1 MRVWRV
7 LYSRPVRT
15 DTVKSIPSL
24 PWQEVPDFYST
35 LEEATVTHLALRLLI
50 LTGLRS
56 RPIRFLRLNEID
68 GDVWTVPAE
77 NMKARLGAAQN
88 FRVPLYPRA
97 RSSIPIPPPDL
108 DGLCRARNLDIWQG
122 DLGAQQGWQWPL

>member
-1 MRVWRV
+1 
-7 LYSRPVRT
+7 VRT

-88 FRVPLYPRA
+88 FRVPLYPT
-97 RSSIPIPPPDL
+97 
-108 DGLCRARNLDIWQG
+108 GLKAVG
-122 DLGAQQGWQWPL
+122 VK